1 MMPLKSFY
9 VLQSRLKCSTWN
21 SICWKDICKYNDRSP
36 TYIKQLIHLIS
47 FQNIFTRTNQG
58 IHEIKFL
65 FKWKD
70 ICRLF
75 FLFLPWVGKY
85 LSNLLCFVPLN
96 ITGTLQSE
104 GGVLCSLI
112 LEEMSKIVWQLV
124 LRPLKAD
131 QSRLEGTSKQFFKFG
146 CKWWRCLDCKQL
158 LPINLKAFQV
168 LKILFYRFARNRT
181 DKRRQSFSTISLKSI
196 RENQSSMNVL
206 KKNAFNKSFVFY
218 RNIIGFKEKQA
229 CGRNV

>member
-47 FQNIFTRTNQG
+47 FENIFTRTNQA

-65 FKWKD
+65 FKLKD

-75 FLFLPWVGKY
+75 FLGSSLSREIFIQLAVFCSFKHYGHFTIWRWCFAFFLTHIV
-85 LSNLLCFVPLN
+85 SESLCFLKKCRKY
-96 ITGTLQSE
+96 GR
-104 GGVLCSLI
+104 
-112 LEEMSKIVWQLV
+112 KV
-124 LRPLKAD
+124 LRPLKSD
-131 QSRLEGTSKQFFKFG
+131 QYRLEGTSKQFLKFG

-168 LKILFYRFARNRT
+168 LKILT
-181 DKRRQSFSTISLKSI
+181 DLLEIERIKDVK
-196 RENQSSMNVL
+196 VL
-206 KKNAFNKSFVFY
+206 VLF
-218 RNIIGFKEKQA
+218 R
-229 CGRNV
+229 